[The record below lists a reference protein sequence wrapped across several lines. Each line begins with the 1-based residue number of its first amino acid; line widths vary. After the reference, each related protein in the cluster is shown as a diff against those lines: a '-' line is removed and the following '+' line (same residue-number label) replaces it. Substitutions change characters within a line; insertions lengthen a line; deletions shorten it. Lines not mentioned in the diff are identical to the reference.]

1 MPNTEFAE
9 KLTTAIGEDQLK
21 AISQQYLRAYVWKG
35 RKERLENGETVQEVV
50 NLMDASEEQLKRFY
64 AHCNSMLY
72 NPDHKSPGRRPLLV
86 VIQNQRNQ
94 CGVELFL
101 REEEAKGTSRYTII
115 EATNKIIRD
124 SGISQQEL
132 HKFTLKHFIDVQ
144 SQYSDLPIKLVQDGC
159 LQKLGKFDRS
169 HITLTFILKQGLRL
183 TPEEE
188 RELTEYDEEGVQ
200 IPYVDVVR
208 QKQNIGDHMKI
219 KMNPKGLTYTQ
230 LRAMLSLKPR
240 NYSELTT
247 EQLRTL
253 RNRILFSLED
263 DVMFHINQ
271 WEERI
276 SQIIE
281 VADARGINLNG

>member
-9 KLTTAIGEDQLK
+9 KLTTALDNHHARTYI
-21 AISQQYLRAYVWKG
+21 WKG
-35 RKERLENGETVQEVV
+35 RKERLLNGETAQEVV
-50 NLMDASEEQLKRFY
+50 NLMDASEEQLRRFY

-101 REEEAKGTSRYTII
+101 REEEAKGTTRYPIISTI
-115 EATNKIIRD
+115 NKIIRD

-132 HKFTLKHFIDVQ
+132 NQFTLGRILDVPQ
-144 SQYSDLPIKLVQDGC
+144 QYSDLPIKLVQDGC

-188 RELTEYDEEGVQ
+188 KELTEYDDKGNQ
-200 IPYVDVVR
+200 IPFVDVVR
-208 QKQNIGDHMKI
+208 QKQNIGDHMKL

-276 SQIIE
+276 SQIME
-281 VADARGINLNG
+281 VAELRDINLN

>member
-1 MPNTEFAE
+1 MPKTEFAE
-9 KLTTAIGEDQLK
+9 KLTNALDNHY
-21 AISQQYLRAYVWKG
+21 AHNYVWKG
-35 RKERLENGETVQEVV
+35 RKLRSETGETTQEVV

-72 NPDHKSPGRRPLLV
+72 NPDHKNPGRRPLLV
-86 VIQNQRNQ
+86 IIQQQRNQ

-101 REEEAKGTSRYTII
+101 RDQESKGISRYSII
-115 EATNKIIRD
+115 ESTNKVIRD
-124 SGISQQEL
+124 SGITQEEL
-132 HKFTLKHFIDVQ
+132 KQYTLGKFVVVP
-144 SQYSDLPIKLVQDGC
+144 SEYSDLPIKLVQDGC

-183 TPEEE
+183 TAEEE
-188 RELTEYDEEGVQ
+188 KELTEYDEKGNQ

-208 QKQNIGDHMKI
+208 QKQNIGDHMKL
-219 KMNPKGLTYTQ
+219 KMNPKGLTYAQ

-263 DVMFHINQ
+263 DVLFHINQ

-276 SQIIE
+276 QQIVE
-281 VADARGINLNG
+281 VAELKGINL

>member
-9 KLTTAIGEDQLK
+9 KLTTALDN
-21 AISQQYLRAYVWKG
+21 QQARQYVWKG

-50 NLMDASEEQLKRFY
+50 NLMDASEEQLRRFY

-72 NPDHKSPGRRPLLV
+72 NPDHKNPGRRPLLV
-86 VIQNQRNQ
+86 IIQQQRNQ
-94 CGVELFL
+94 CGVELYL
-101 REEEAKGTSRYTII
+101 REEESRGNSRYPILESI
-115 EATNKIIRD
+115 NKVIRD
-124 SGISQQEL
+124 SGMTQEDL
-132 HKFTLKHFIDVQ
+132 RMCTLSKFFQGLPA
-144 SQYSDLPIKLVQDGC
+144 QYNDLPIKLVQDGC

-183 TPEEE
+183 TTEEE
-188 RELTEYDEEGVQ
+188 QELTEYDEVGKQ

-219 KMNPKGLTYTQ
+219 KMNTRGLTYTQ

-263 DVMFHINQ
+263 DVLFHIAQ
-271 WEERI
+271 WEERLD
-276 SQIIE
+276 QILEVCQIRDIE
-281 VADARGINLNG
+281 L

>member
-1 MPNTEFAE
+1 MSNTEFAE
-9 KLTTAIGEDQLK
+9 KLTSALDNHYVK
-21 AISQQYLRAYVWKG
+21 NYVWKG
-35 RKERLENGETVQEVV
+35 KKERLENGETVQEIV
-50 NLMDASEEQLKRFY
+50 NLIDASEEQLRRFY

-72 NPDHKSPGRRPLLV
+72 NPDHKNPGRRPLLV
-86 VIQNQRNQ
+86 MIQQQRNQ

-101 REEEAKGTSRYTII
+101 REEE
-115 EATNKIIRD
+115 TNKNSRFAIVESINKVIRD
-124 SGISQQEL
+124 SGVSQEEL
-132 HKFTLKHFIDVQ
+132 KSVTLGEFLKVP
-144 SQYSDLPIKLVQDGC
+144 SKYSDLPIKLVQDGC

-188 RELTEYDEEGVQ
+188 RELTEFDSNNRQ

-219 KMNPKGLTYTQ
+219 KMNARGLTYTQ

-253 RNRILFSLED
+253 RERVLFSLED
-263 DVMFHINQ
+263 DVLFHINQ

-276 SQIIE
+276 QQIAE
-281 VADARGINLNG
+281 VAQVRGIEL

>member
-9 KLTTAIGEDQLK
+9 KLTNAIGEDQLK
-21 AISQQYLRAYVWKG
+21 AIAEQHLRAYVWKG
-35 RKERLENGETVQEVV
+35 KKERLTDGTTEQEVV
-50 NLMDASEEQLKRFY
+50 NLMNASEEQLKRFY

-72 NPDHKSPGRRPLLV
+72 NPDHKNPGRRPLLV
-86 VIQNQRNQ
+86 IIQQQRNQ

-101 REEEAKGTSRYTII
+101 REEEARGSSRYSII
-115 EATNKIIRD
+115 ESTNKTIRE
-124 SGISQQEL
+124 SGITQDEL
-132 HKFTLKHFIDVQ
+132 RSYTLGKFIAVS

-188 RELTEYDEEGVQ
+188 NELTEYDAEGKL

-208 QKQNIGDHMKI
+208 QRQNIGDHMKI
-219 KMNPKGLTYTQ
+219 KMNTRGLTYTQ

-263 DVMFHINQ
+263 DVLFHINQ
-271 WEERI
+271 WEDRI
-276 SQIIE
+276 GQIVE
-281 VADARGINLNG
+281 VAQYRGIEL

>member
-9 KLTTAIGEDQLK
+9 KLTNAGYTPTPHIAMG
-21 AISQQYLRAYVWKG
+21 YVWKG
-35 RKERLENGETVQEVV
+35 RKVRNESGETNQEVV

-72 NPDHKSPGRRPLLV
+72 NPDHKNPGRRPLLV
-86 VIQNQRNQ
+86 IIQQQRNQ

-101 REEEAKGTSRYTII
+101 RDQESKGISRYSII
-115 EATNKIIRD
+115 ESTNKVIRD
-124 SGISQQEL
+124 SGITQEEL
-132 HKFTLKHFIDVQ
+132 KQYTLGKFVVVP
-144 SQYSDLPIKLVQDGC
+144 SEYSDLPIKLVQDGC

-183 TPEEE
+183 TAEEE
-188 RELTEYDEEGVQ
+188 KELTEYDEKGNQ

-208 QKQNIGDHMKI
+208 QKQNIGDHMKL
-219 KMNPKGLTYTQ
+219 KMNPKGLTYAQ

-263 DVMFHINQ
+263 DVLFHINQ

-276 SQIIE
+276 QQIVE
-281 VADARGINLNG
+281 VAELKGINL

>member
-9 KLTTAIGEDQLK
+9 KLTTAYAKNYI
-21 AISQQYLRAYVWKG
+21 WKG

-50 NLMDASEEQLKRFY
+50 NLMDASEEQLRRFY

-72 NPDHKSPGRRPLLV
+72 NSDHKSPGRRPLLV

-101 REEEAKGTSRYTII
+101 REQESKGTSRYTII
-115 EATNKIIRD
+115 DAINKVIRD
-124 SGISQQEL
+124 SGLSQQEL
-132 HKFTLKHFIDVQ
+132 QKLTLNQFIDITD
-144 SQYSDLPIKLVQDGC
+144 SQYESLPIELVRNGC
-159 LQKLGKFDRS
+159 LQKLGSMDRS

-188 RELTEYDEEGVQ
+188 RELTEYDEFGNQ

-208 QKQNIGDHMKI
+208 QKQNIGDHMKL
-219 KMNPKGLTYTQ
+219 KMNPKGLTYVQ
-230 LRAMLSLKPR
+230 LRAMLSLKSR

-263 DVMFHINQ
+263 DVLFHINQ

-276 SQIIE
+276 QQILE
-281 VADARGINLNG
+281 VCELRDINLN

>member
-9 KLTTAIGEDQLK
+9 KLTTVLDNKQLK
-21 AISQQYLRAYVWKG
+21 SYVWKG
-35 RKERLENGETVQEVV
+35 KKDRLENGETEQEVV

-72 NPDHKSPGRRPLLV
+72 NTDHKIPGRRPLLV
-86 VIQNQRNQ
+86 VIQQQRNQ

-101 REEEAKGTSRYTII
+101 REEEAKGNSRYSII
-115 EATNKIIRD
+115 ESTNKIIRE
-124 SGISQQEL
+124 SGITQEELKSYRLGDFISVSSQ
-132 HKFTLKHFIDVQ
+132 F
-144 SQYSDLPIKLVQDGC
+144 SDLPIKLVQDGC

-188 RELTEYDEEGVQ
+188 TELTEYDENGKQ
-200 IPYVDVVR
+200 IPYIDVVS
-208 QKQNIGDHMKI
+208 QKQNIGEHMKL
-219 KMNPKGLTYTQ
+219 KMNTRGLTYVQ

-263 DVMFHINQ
+263 DVIFHIDQ
-271 WEERI
+271 WETRL
-276 SQIIE
+276 SQITE
-281 VADARGINLNG
+281 VAKARGINL

>member
-1 MPNTEFAE
+1 MPAETEFAE
-9 KLTTAIGEDQLK
+9 KLTTAIENHNIK
-21 AISQQYLRAYVWKG
+21 NYVWKG
-35 RKERLENGETVQEVV
+35 KKERLDNGETSQEVV
-50 NLMDASEEQLKRFY
+50 NLIDASEEQIRRFY

-72 NPDHKSPGRRPLLV
+72 NPDHKNPGRRPLLV
-86 VIQNQRNQ
+86 IIQQQRNQ

-101 REEEAKGTSRYTII
+101 REEESRGNSRYSII
-115 EATNKIIRD
+115 ESTNKIIRD
-124 SGISQQEL
+124 SGLTQEEL
-132 HKFTLKHFIDVQ
+132 RNITLGGFINNLP
-144 SQYSDLPIKLVQDGC
+144 SQYAELPIKLVQDGC

-183 TPEEE
+183 TSEEE
-188 RELTEYDEEGVQ
+188 QELTEYDEEGRQ
-200 IPYVDVVR
+200 IPYLDVVR
-208 QKQNIGDHMKI
+208 QKQNIGDHMKL
-219 KMNPKGLTYTQ
+219 KMNARGLTYTQ

-276 SQIIE
+276 QQLVE
-281 VADARGINLNG
+281 VAEYKGISLN

>member
-9 KLTTAIGEDQLK
+9 KLTNAGYTPTPHPANN
-21 AISQQYLRAYVWKG
+21 YVWKG
-35 RKERLENGETVQEVV
+35 RKVRNDDGETTQEVV

-72 NPDHKSPGRRPLLV
+72 NPDHKNPGRRPLLV
-86 VIQNQRNQ
+86 IIQQQKNQ
-94 CGVELFL
+94 CGAELFL
-101 REEEAKGTSRYTII
+101 REQESLGNSRYSIL
-115 EATNKIIRD
+115 ESVNKIIRD
-124 SGISQQEL
+124 SGITQEE
-132 HKFTLKHFIDVQ
+132 LKHLKLDTFINVP
-144 SQYSDLPIKLVQDGC
+144 SQYADLPIKLVQDGC

-188 RELTEYDEEGVQ
+188 KELTEYDEKGNQ

-219 KMNPKGLTYTQ
+219 KMNPKGLTYAQ

-240 NYSELTT
+240 NYSELTI

-263 DVMFHINQ
+263 DVLFHINQ

-276 SQIIE
+276 GQIVE
-281 VADARGINLNG
+281 VAEIRGINLN